1 MIMQAYFLIILQ
13 LEKQSVPYRLADIK
27 VSFCYESSSDLTLAA
42 AMRKGSL
49 SYHGSHKLALDS
61 PVVKYGAVFTVANML
76 ANNGDF
82 IQVKHQ
88 QVTGIW
94 F

>member
-1 MIMQAYFLIILQ
+1 M
-13 LEKQSVPYRLADIK
+13 
-27 VSFCYESSSDLTLAA
+27 SFCYEPSSDLTLAA
-42 AMRKGSL
+42 TMRKGSL

-82 IQVKHQ
+82 IQVNPLYAVIYVKLLSNQ
-88 QVTGIW
+88 R
-94 F
+94 